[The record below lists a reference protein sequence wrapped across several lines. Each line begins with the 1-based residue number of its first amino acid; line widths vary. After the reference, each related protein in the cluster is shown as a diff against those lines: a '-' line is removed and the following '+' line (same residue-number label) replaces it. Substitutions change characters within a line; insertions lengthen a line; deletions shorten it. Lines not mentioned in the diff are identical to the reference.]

1 MTYRLAICDDEEI
14 IRTVLKKYIHE
25 ICQEEHI
32 QVLIESYEN
41 PMELLN
47 QIQKYPERYDLIFL
61 DVDMPEINGIETG
74 KRIKEVNEDVLII
87 FVTAHDKYA
96 LKAFEA
102 DAFQYMLKP
111 ARKDKLR
118 VLLRKCHR
126 ILSKI
131 NREEQEF
138 INIQEGERYTKVF
151 YKDIIYFEKYKNKV
165 RIICEEQEYA
175 PYLTL
180 RELKEMLNEGPF
192 VQCHQSIIIHKDKIT
207 EFKNN
212 KIVILNDKYTLSVSR
227 PYIKAIKNIFLD
239 LLRR

>member
-14 IRTVLKKYIHE
+14 IRTILKKYIQE
-25 ICQEEHI
+25 ISQEEQI
-32 QVLIESYEN
+32 KLLIESYEN
-41 PMELLN
+41 PMELLD
-47 QIQKYPERYDLIFL
+47 QIQKYPKRYDLIFL
-61 DVDMPEINGIETG
+61 DVDMPEINGIEMG
-74 KRIKEVNEDVLII
+74 KRIKEIIEEIFII

-111 ARKDKLR
+111 VKKDKLR
-118 VLLRKCHR
+118 ALLRKCHR

-131 NREEQEF
+131 NKEEQGF
-138 INIQEGERYTKVF
+138 INIQEGERYSKVF

-165 RIICEEQEYA
+165 RIICEEHEYA

-180 RELKEMLNEGPF
+180 RELKEMLNGGPF
-192 VQCHQSIIIHKDKIT
+192 VQCHQSIIIHKDKVT

-212 KIVILNDKYTLSVSR
+212 KIVILNDKYPLSVSR
-227 PYIKAIKNIFLD
+227 PYIKTIKDIFLD
-239 LLRR
+239 SLRR